1 MIWERK
7 TRHTESRETQAGNGA
22 VEEKILM
29 SEGEAVVTLDAPR
42 AMELENPI
50 FRNES
55 TAALLPATYQSQT
68 ALGRSVVLTG
78 ELSGNEDFL
87 IEGEFEGN
95 IKLRDCCLIVGPYG
109 RVKAEIQASQVIVF
123 GSVDGKITARERI
136 DLRKTSHVVGDL
148 ISAVVAMEEGAYMK
162 GTIEVLRE
170 DANAETARSLSSGGG
185 AILAKAAF
193 ST

>member
-7 TRHTESRETQAGNGA
+7 TRQAEARETQAGNGA

-29 SEGEAVVTLDAPR
+29 SKGEAVVTLDAPR

-55 TAALLPATYQSQT
+55 IAALLPPTYQSQT

-95 IKLRDCCLIVGPYG
+95 IKLRPRY
-109 RVKAEIQASQVIVF
+109 RQA
-123 GSVDGKITARERI
+123 R
-136 DLRKTSHVVGDL
+136 
-148 ISAVVAMEEGAYMK
+148 
-162 GTIEVLRE
+162 
-170 DANAETARSLSSGGG
+170 
-185 AILAKAAF
+185 
-193 ST
+193 